1 MKKLI
6 SLFEEN
12 FKPYATI
19 PGIGLTEIFILKNG
33 FNLNDIDQ
41 LICDGEIERHGE
53 SGYRMTRKHVKK
65 WAGSSYKYL
74 PCIAR
79 W

>member
-33 FNLNDIDQ
+33 FNRNN
-41 LICDGEIERHGE
+41 
-53 SGYRMTRKHVKK
+53 
-65 WAGSSYKYL
+65 
-74 PCIAR
+74 
-79 W
+79 